1 MFNQLKKSGSK
12 SLVNGVIVTMTVV
25 LIGMAV
31 TGFYQQA
38 SAGNN
43 QVIAQSC
50 CGGGNNNKTDSGCSM
65 KHNNNNSNIYGQAIS
80 SNSVIT
86 IKELQSDKNK
96 YLGKTVKIEGTIT
109 EVCQQMGCW
118 FYVNDGTGTIY
129 VDLGMK
135 GNFTIPKNSAKS
147 HVIVEGTVKYDNEAL
162 LITGSGV
169 KIGE

>member
-1 MFNQLKKSGSK
+1 MFNQVKKSISF
-12 SLVNGVIVTMTVV
+12 VNIIIVTMAVV
-25 LIGMAV
+25 LASVAV
-31 TGFYQQA
+31 TGFYEKA
-38 SAGNN
+38 SADNN
-43 QVIAQSC
+43 QVVANC
-50 CGGGNNNKTDSGCSM
+50 CGGGNNHNSSGGCSTT
-65 KHNNNNSNIYGQAIS
+65 NNNCYGQTIS
-80 SNSVIT
+80 SNSAVT
-86 IKELQSDKNK
+86 IKELQSHKNK

-147 HVIVEGTVKYDNEAL
+147 HVIVEGTVKYDNEAFS
-162 LITGSGV
+162 ITGSGV